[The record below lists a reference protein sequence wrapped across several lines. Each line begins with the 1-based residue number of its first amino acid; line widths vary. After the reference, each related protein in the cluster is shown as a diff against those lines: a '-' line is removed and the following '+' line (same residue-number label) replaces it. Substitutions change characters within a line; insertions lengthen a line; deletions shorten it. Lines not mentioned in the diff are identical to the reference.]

1 MSQKCR
7 CVTVFKKAKDKT
19 TRDKTQE
26 EWIWLINFYSHVMVL
41 NMVFKY
47 RTTVCLSLP
56 SLSTEPPFYT
66 PAVGFVLAYTDNM
79 LTS

>member
-1 MSQKCR
+1 
-7 CVTVFKKAKDKT
+7 
-19 TRDKTQE
+19 
-26 EWIWLINFYSHVMVL
+26 MVL
-41 NMVFKY
+41 NMVFKIQNY
-47 RTTVCLSLP
+47 GISFSP